1 MTLAELMRDCSE
13 TFALRLSET
22 FWGEEWVFEW
32 GSFYPQVKWYF
43 TDYCHHKGRASLIKS
58 TQMRKNSKAAR

>member
-22 FWGEEWVFEW
+22 FWGRGV
-32 GSFYPQVKWYF
+32 GLLVGVAYSQVK
-43 TDYCHHKGRASLIKS
+43 
-58 TQMRKNSKAAR
+58 